1 VSTVAAAIVPLT
13 LLIALGFALRRAA
26 FLPEPFWPG
35 LDRLNYWVLFPA
47 LIFVSLATA
56 RGGLV
61 GSGRVALAVW
71 GGLAVVATLALL
83 GRRAL
88 AADDPA
94 FTSVFQGSVRFN
106 SFAAFAVVPVLFPG
120 AAGLTALL
128 VAMTVPVVNVA
139 SVTVLARFA
148 GRHPL
153 RWSRVAR
160 SVAGNPLI
168 LASLA
173 GIAVRGAALPLG
185 PFEEALGLLGQAS
198 LGTGLLSVG
207 ATLRFRGVAAQLRP
221 IAGSSLLKLVALP
234 LATWGFA
241 LALRLPPEQ
250 LAPLLVFQA
259 LPTSSAAFVL
269 ARAMGGDERL
279 MASLLA
285 VQTAL
290 ALGWLP
296 IAYAVARGVLT
307 APA

>member
-1 VSTVAAAIVPLT
+1 MSTVAAAIVPLT

>member
-1 VSTVAAAIVPLT
+1 MSTVAAAIVPLT

-56 RGGLV
+56 RGGLE

-83 GRRAL
+83 GRRVL
-88 AADDPA
+88 AADGRS
-94 FTSVFQGSVRFN
+94 FTSAFQGSVRFN

-168 LASLA
+168 VASLA
-173 GIAVRGAALPLG
+173 GIAVRSVQLPLG
-185 PFEEALGLLGQAS
+185 PFEDALGLLGQAS

-221 IAGSSLLKLVALP
+221 IAGSSVLKLVALP

-241 LALRLPPEQ
+241 RALGVPPEQ
-250 LAPLLVFQA
+250 LAPVLVFQA

-279 MASLLA
+279 MASILA
-285 VQTAL
+285 IQTAL

-296 IAYAVARGVLT
+296 IAFGVVGRVVGG
-307 APA
+307 P

>member
-1 VSTVAAAIVPLT
+1 MSTVAAAIVPLT

-56 RGGLV
+56 RGGLE

-83 GRRAL
+83 ARRML
-88 AADDPA
+88 AADGRS

-173 GIAVRGAALPLG
+173 GIAVRSVAMPLG
-185 PFEEALGLLGQAS
+185 PFEDALGLLGQAS

-221 IAGSSLLKLVALP
+221 IAGSSVLKLVALP

-241 LALRLPPEQ
+241 VALRVPPEQ

-259 LPTSSAAFVL
+259 LPTASAAFVL

-279 MASLLA
+279 MASILA
-285 VQTAL
+285 VQTVLAL
-290 ALGWLP
+290 AWLP
-296 IAYAVARGVLT
+296 IAFAVAARV
-307 APA
+307 APGS